1 MSRMNR
7 NQKPEPKTPPK
18 KPWSVPPK
26 LQEAAKDTL
35 ARARVE
41 AIISP
46 NVPLDT
52 FNLVTV
58 SEAVQLLAQ
67 HRNREQLRMNAM
79 GLPAAA
85 AAEHADNFWRQSLP
99 ELADKHSADLSRV
112 CRMGDALPHPAPG
125 RSKTDDL
132 PRANPTHG
140 VQDGRAWPAPIRRAP
155 RSGTARNSRR
165 ATHSFARPGQ
175 RGQPCRLTTPPP
187 PQPSHRH

>member
-1 MSRMNR
+1 MNR

-67 HRNREQLRMNAM
+67 HRNHEQLRMNAM

-99 ELADKHSADLSRV
+99 DLADKHSVLIYLACVAWGMR
-112 CRMGDALPHPAPG
+112 CRILRPDEAKLMIFLAQTQLTVFKMDVPGPLQSGAL
-125 RSKTDDL
+125 
-132 PRANPTHG
+132 
-140 VQDGRAWPAPIRRAP
+140 RAP
-155 RSGTARNSRR
+155 ERPEIPDAQLTLLPDR
-165 ATHSFARPGQ
+165 ASED
-175 RGQPCRLTTPPP
+175 
-187 PQPSHRH
+187 SHAD